1 MVFHFYILSYY
12 LDHPQHN
19 VPILGGMWGF
29 ANYRN
34 REQAIHLFSLLIDRK
49 IAHHYNKKNNSLV
62 FNDQRFLRDIYWPIA
77 KKNATIH
84 ASFFCNKYGAKSI
97 PFPTQR
103 PKYYCFVPCAYCCN
117 EKLNNKTWTDEC
129 GRECRS
135 DEHKDWLYC

>member
-1 MVFHFYILSYY
+1 
-12 LDHPQHN
+12 
-19 VPILGGMWGF
+19 MWGY
-29 ANYRN
+29 ANYRD
-34 REQAIHLFSLLIDRK
+34 RLLGTK
-49 IAHHYNKKNNSLV
+49 V
-62 FNDQRFLRDIYWPIA
+62 FNLIIDKKISERYNLNGKSKKGSDQDFLSSYVWPIA